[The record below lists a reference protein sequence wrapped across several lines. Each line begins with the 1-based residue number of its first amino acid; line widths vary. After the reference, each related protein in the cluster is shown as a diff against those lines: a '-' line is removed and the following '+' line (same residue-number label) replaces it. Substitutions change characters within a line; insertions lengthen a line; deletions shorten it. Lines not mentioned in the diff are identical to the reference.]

1 MSGKSQEE
9 HGLRPSGV
17 HCRWDLACAPGPRP
31 RDTQVIVL
39 RARTAPETGPTPDG
53 SLQTPPPIARKPFF
67 FDFKWFPLVST
78 MFANRDN
85 LRCHP
90 LGEPPNPRAA
100 LARHR
105 DSGPPRGLSLVIGG
119 MGDCLQSPGP
129 LRPRL
134 QKGIWDPTY
143 GQQAVCTAGWDSA
156 RQVYTSA
163 GSSAESAR
171 MGGLK
176 GMLILA
182 DGSCPLAVSW
192 TLNDSRL
199 ARVGN
204 TASTTHT
211 SASCARKSTASV
223 LCTPLTSPSHANALL
238 LEAALQQSPGLVG
251 HGVRE
256 SLLRRQSRRRRRRFR
271 GSASPLWQ
279 SQCRRRRFKELLSP
293 LQPQRGR

>member
-1 MSGKSQEE
+1 MSTISGASPTTTTKMVFGVQLTASNPFA
-9 HGLRPSGV
+9 RPAGIQPGRCV
-17 HCRWDLACAPGPRP
+17 HRLGPQP
-31 RDTQVIVL
+31 K
-39 RARTAPETGPTPDG
+39 APE
-53 SLQTPPPIARKPFF
+53 
-67 FDFKWFPLVST
+67 W
-78 MFANRDN
+78 
-85 LRCHP
+85 
-90 LGEPPNPRAA
+90 
-100 LARHR
+100 
-105 DSGPPRGLSLVIGG
+105 
-119 MGDCLQSPGP
+119 
-129 LRPRL
+129 
-134 QKGIWDPTY
+134 
-143 GQQAVCTAGWDSA
+143 
-156 RQVYTSA
+156 
-163 GSSAESAR
+163 
-171 MGGLK
+171 GGLK

-271 GSASPLWQ
+271 ESASPLWQ